1 MKNLNKFYQYSFN
14 YFKKIFKIFF
24 SFLLNFLIIIFF
36 YKFKYIKSDKNKLKV
51 CLCVIGKNENLYVKE
66 YVEYYKKLGYNNIYI
81 YDNNEINGERFENV
95 IQNEINNG
103 FISIINYRGFK
114 AKQFQ
119 SYRDCY
125 KNNNNKYDWLSFF
138 DFDEFLVIKPFNI
151 KIQKFL
157 GNNKFKKCENI
168 KINWIYYDNYN
179 LYDENKPLAER
190 IKSKIIKNRCIKST
204 VRGNLS
210 INYWSKMENP
220 HTSLNNFISCSSSG
234 KIIDYRS
241 PFNIPPETKYAYLKY
256 YHIKSFEELCIKMK
270 RGDADSLNQNLNR
283 KLKHFYNLN
292 KKDKNKK
299 KIMKKIFNISFNI

>member
-157 GNNKFKKCENI
+157 GNNKFKKCEKI
-168 KINWIYYDNYN
+168 K
-179 LYDENKPLAER
+179 
-190 IKSKIIKNRCIKST
+190 
-204 VRGNLS
+204 
-210 INYWSKMENP
+210 
-220 HTSLNNFISCSSSG
+220 
-234 KIIDYRS
+234 
-241 PFNIPPETKYAYLKY
+241 
-256 YHIKSFEELCIKMK
+256 
-270 RGDADSLNQNLNR
+270 
-283 KLKHFYNLN
+283 
-292 KKDKNKK
+292 
-299 KIMKKIFNISFNI
+299 